1 MKNYKNIIKNI
12 IRKESRICIVG
23 LGYVGLP
30 LAIEFIKKRFKV
42 FGYDT
47 DVSKIK
53 NIQLGKSY
61 ISNFSD
67 DIIKNMLKKNFYV
80 TNKPSDLKSADIII
94 FCLPTPLNNSK
105 NPDLRHITDCLKKF
119 EPYFRENQV
128 ISFEST
134 SYPGTTEE
142 IFEKFIL
149 KNNRILGV
157 NNYLIYSPEREDPGN
172 KKFPIRKITKL
183 VSAKTSNCLKVGI
196 ALYSQI
202 CKKIYPIQNFKVA
215 EMAKLL
221 ENTYRAINIG
231 FINELKKISNGF
243 GIDIFDVIKA
253 ASTKPFGFQ
262 AFYPGPGVGGHCIPV
277 DPIYLGWKSK
287 KLKLKTNF
295 IDLSSKINNS
305 MPNYFVKKSEL
316 VLKKKYKN
324 IKRFNFLILGVT
336 YKKNIDDMR
345 ESPSLKIIDILIKNG
360 HKVSYSDPFISDLKI
375 KSLHLKSINLSR
387 KKLKTFDVVAI
398 ITNHDQ
404 FNYNLIKNNSK
415 LIIDTR
421 GVFKIQKN
429 IYRY

>member
-1 MKNYKNIIKNI
+1 MENYKNIINNI
-12 IRKESRICIVG
+12 IKKKSRICIIG

-30 LAIEFIKKRFKV
+30 LAIEFIKKKFNV

-47 DVSKIK
+47 DIKKIK
-53 NIQLGKSY
+53 KIQLGKSY

-67 DIIKNMLKKNFYV
+67 DIIKKMLKKNFFA

-94 FCLPTPLNNSK
+94 FCLPTPLKNSK
-105 NPDLRHITDCLKKF
+105 NPDLSHVRDCLKKF
-119 EPYFRENQV
+119 EPYFRKNQV

-149 KNNRILGV
+149 KKNRILGV
-157 NNYLIYSPEREDPGN
+157 DSFLIYSPEREDPGN

-183 VSAKTSNCLKVGI
+183 VSAKTSNCLKVGTV
-196 ALYSQI
+196 LYSQI

-221 ENTYRAINIG
+221 ENTYRAVNIA

-243 GIDIFDVIKA
+243 GIDIFDIIKA
-253 ASTKPFGFQ
+253 ANTKPFGFQ

-295 IDLSSKINNS
+295 IDLSSKVNSS
-305 MPNYFVKKSEL
+305 MPNYFVNKS
-316 VLKKKYKN
+316 VSILKKKNKN
-324 IKRFNFLILGVT
+324 LKKFNFLILGVT

-360 HKVSYSDPFISDLKI
+360 HKVSYSDPFVSHLKK
-375 KSLHLKSINLSR
+375 KSFHLKSINLSK
-387 KKLKTFDVVAI
+387 KKLKKFDAVAV
-398 ITNHDQ
+398 ITNHDK
-404 FNYNLIKNNSK
+404 FNYDLIKDHSK